1 MSRPDSGV
9 KRVRLSP
16 DERRKQLIE
25 LGVEMLRER
34 DLEDIS
40 VNDIAAQAGISRGL
54 LFHYFPSVQDFQV
67 EILKRAN
74 SEFLETTAPD
84 ESLGIFDMLRDA
96 IERYIDYVSQNGAAY
111 HALLRGPASSRPET
125 AELVA
130 SARQA
135 TADRILAQLN
145 IPLDNPDLP
154 GLALAVRGWIA
165 FVEEVVLTW
174 LRDKPVSREALVD
187 MLVQSLPALGLAL
200 SPALAALLMQP

>member
-1 MSRPDSGV
+1 MSRPDARV

-16 DERRKQLIE
+16 EERRRQLID
-25 LGVEMLRER
+25 LGVQMLRER

-40 VNDIAAQAGISRGL
+40 VNEIAALAGISRGL
-54 LFHYFPSVQDFQV
+54 LFHYFPSVQDFQLAV
-67 EILKRAN
+67 LQRAN
-74 SEFLETTAPD
+74 AEFLELTAPD
-84 ESLGIFDMLRDA
+84 ETLGLFDMLRDS

-111 HALLRGPASSRPET
+111 HAMLRGPLSTRPET

-130 SARQA
+130 GARQA

-145 IPLDNPDLP
+145 IPLDNPDRP

-187 MLVQSLPALGLAL
+187 MLVQSLPAMGLAL
-200 SPALAALLMQP
+200 SPALAALLLT